1 MIFCSVFKKI
11 ALSGLAVFYLMPNT
25 AHSAPDH
32 NQILFWIGTQ
42 DVIIK
47 KRSLLPNIHEKL
59 KPSNIKNLK
68 RIKANQNNDILTM
81 QETVKFT
88 FIYFYEKDISCDAS
102 ITYTWTRLK
111 SNYELKS
118 IIADC
123 DV

>member
-1 MIFCSVFKKI
+1 MIFRNVFKKI
-11 ALSGLAVFYLMPNT
+11 AWSGVAVFSLIPASVY
-25 AHSAPDH
+25 SAPDE

-47 KRSLLPNIHEKL
+47 KRSLLRNIHEKL

-81 QETVKFT
+81 QETVKYT
-88 FIYFYEKDISCDAS
+88 FNYYYEKDISCDAG

-118 IIADC
+118 IIVDC
-123 DV
+123 EV